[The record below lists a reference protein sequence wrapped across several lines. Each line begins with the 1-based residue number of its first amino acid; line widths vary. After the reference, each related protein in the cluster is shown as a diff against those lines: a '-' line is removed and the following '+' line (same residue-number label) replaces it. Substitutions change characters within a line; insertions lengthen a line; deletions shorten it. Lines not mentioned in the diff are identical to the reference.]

1 MDDTLILCVD
11 DDGTVLNALRT
22 LLSKS
27 LGSGFVV
34 DIAESGDEAL
44 EIYEDLRQQGREL
57 SVIISDYIMP
67 GMRGDELL
75 VRLHELSPNTV
86 KIMLTG
92 QSSIEGI
99 KRAINGANLYR
110 FLEKP
115 FNNDDIVL
123 TARTAARAYWQDR
136 ELEQHNREL
145 RRINESLE
153 RQVEARTRELVAK
166 NQELERL
173 SITDP
178 LTGLYNRL
186 KLDQLL
192 ALEFARS
199 QRYATSFAT
208 VILDIDKFKS
218 VNDTYGHQTGDQVLV
233 ELAGIL
239 TNQTRDVDYV
249 GRWGGEEFLVI
260 ASNTEIEGAC
270 ELAEKLRQK
279 VASHQFPRV
288 GEKTASFGIAVY
300 DPGESI
306 ADLMGRADRALYR
319 AKESGRNRVE
329 CDLRDA
335 SE

>member
-1 MDDTLILCVD
+1 MRDTLILCVD
-11 DDGTVLNALRT
+11 DDATVLNALRT

-27 LGSGFVV
+27 LGHGYVV
-34 DIAESGDEAL
+34 DIAESGEEAL
-44 EIYEDLRQQGREL
+44 EIHEDLRLQGLEL

-75 VRLHELSPNTV
+75 VRMHEVSPNTV

-99 KRAINGANLYR
+99 KRTINGANLYR

-123 TARTAARAYWQDR
+123 TAKTAARAYWQDR
-136 ELEQHNREL
+136 ELERQNWEL
-145 RRINESLE
+145 RRANENLE
-153 RQVEARTRELVAK
+153 RQVELRTEELLVK
-166 NQELERL
+166 NRELERL
-173 SITDP
+173 SVTDP

-192 ALEFARS
+192 ALEIARS
-199 QRYATSFAT
+199 QRFSTSFAT
-208 VILDIDKFKS
+208 VLLDIDKFKF
-218 VNDTYGHQTGDQVLV
+218 VNDTHGHQAGDQVLV

-239 TNQTRDVDYV
+239 TDHTRDLDHV

-260 ASNTEIEGAC
+260 ASNTELDGAR
-270 ELAEKLRQK
+270 ELAEKLRQR
-279 VASHQFPRV
+279 VADHRFPKV
-288 GEKTASFGIAVY
+288 GEKTASFGIAAYHV
-300 DPGESI
+300 GESVTDLI
-306 ADLMGRADRALYR
+306 ARADLALYR

-329 CDLRDA
+329 CAR
-335 SE
+335 